1 MPPVHSTEYLAFE
14 RQRERNQG
22 RQTDGLRLLGLRPN
36 RARRMIGSL
45 GTLFVVIGKKLQQV
59 DQQNAHA
66 I

>member
-14 RQRERNQG
+14 RQRERYQG
-22 RQTDGLRLLGLRPN
+22 RHAGHQRLPKPHPN

-45 GTLFVVIGKKLQQV
+45 GTLFVAIGKKLQQV